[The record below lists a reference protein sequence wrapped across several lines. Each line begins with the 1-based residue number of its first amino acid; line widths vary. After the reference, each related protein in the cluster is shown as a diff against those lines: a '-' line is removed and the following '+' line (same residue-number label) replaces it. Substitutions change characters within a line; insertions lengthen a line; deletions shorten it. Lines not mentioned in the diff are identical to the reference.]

1 MLIRIWNLLYMKR
14 KNVKNPWRWKPTPVV
29 IFSLASLLIT
39 VVIASVLAVYI
50 QQELEQLALRQAAEG
65 AADQVNLFLK
75 PNLESADLAGPLDP
89 VRYQEIATLME
100 KILSDQHIV
109 RIKIWNHDGMLIY
122 SDEKELIGRYF
133 HIDEDLRQS
142 LEGNTTMAVS
152 SLNKAENIL
161 EKGRFG
167 SQLLEIY
174 VPLRI
179 HDSPQISG
187 SYEIYHDMA
196 IVGPRIAATRSFVWI
211 SIAVGFSFLYG
222 VLVILV
228 YGISRKLARSN
239 SENARLYEETKQQLG
254 ERKKAEEALQKSEK
268 MLEARVEERTSVLT
282 EAFEFSQEIV
292 SQPDFINL
300 IDSVTSRARNLMHAS
315 SANVCMLTQDM
326 KRLDLLSR
334 NEHPHT
340 PDGITPPLFNRM
352 PMGMLTGVG
361 SAEIEVGNI
370 CSNHR
375 MQISGVCLSTPLYHG
390 DRIIGAICVMRDKSQ
405 PFTDI
410 ENHTLKLLANS
421 AAVAIA
427 NIRLAEDS
435 RRQTE
440 LNATLNERQRLTS
453 ELHDEAA
460 QTLSLLNLKVGELDY
475 LLSNRENETMSIEL
489 EQFKQLIERAQA
501 QMRMAFSGMNAST
514 IHKSNDISR
523 ELTDYVDE
531 FRNSSGVS
539 VDLIIDDLSSL
550 ALPALI
556 QKQAMYIYR
565 EALTNVRRY
574 ANAKKV
580 WVHLEY
586 VNEMLQIV
594 VSDDGRGFDPNL
606 SKSDHHLG
614 LAVMH
619 ARTERVGGT
628 LSIETAP
635 GAGTRVIAN
644 IPILTVSHPIIVE
657 AVQL

>member
-1 MLIRIWNLLYMKR
+1 MKEITMNR
-14 KNVKNPWRWKPTPVV
+14 LWRWKPTPVV
-29 IFSLASLLIT
+29 TFSFVSLLIT
-39 VVIASVLAVYI
+39 MIIAGVLAVYI

-65 AADQVNLFLK
+65 AAEQVDLFLN
-75 PNLESADLAGPLDP
+75 PNLESADLEGPLNP
-89 VRYQEIATLME
+89 ARYQEIAALME
-100 KILSDQHIV
+100 KILNDQHIV
-109 RIKIWNHDGMLIY
+109 RVKIWNRDGVLIY
-122 SDEKELIGRYF
+122 SDEKELVGRYF
-133 HIDEDLRQS
+133 LIDDDLQRA
-142 LEGNTTMAVS
+142 LNGETTMAVS
-152 SLNKAENIL
+152 SLDKEENIL

-179 HDSPQISG
+179 HDAPQILG
-187 SYEIYHDMA
+187 SYEIYHDLA
-196 IVGPRIAATRSFVWI
+196 IVGPRIAATRRFVWV
-211 SIAVGFSFLYG
+211 SIAVGFSLLYG

-228 YGISRKLARSN
+228 YGVSRKLARSN
-239 SENARLYEETKQQLG
+239 RENERLYEETKQQLA

-300 IDSVTSRARNLMHAS
+300 IDSVTSRAKNLMHAR

-326 KRLDLLSR
+326 KQLELISR
-334 NEHPHT
+334 NGYSQAADESSL
-340 PDGITPPLFNRM
+340 PLFNQV
-352 PMGMLTGVG
+352 PMGVMAGVS
-361 SAEIEVGNI
+361 SAEVEIGDI
-370 CSNHR
+370 CSNHYV
-375 MQISGVCLSTPLYHG
+375 QISEGCLSTPLYNG
-390 DRIIGAICVMRDKSQ
+390 DHVIGAICVMRDKSL

-460 QTLSLLNLKVGELDY
+460 QTLSLLNLKISELDHV
-475 LLSNRENETMSIEL
+475 LSDGEKETMSVEL
-489 EQFKQLIERAQA
+489 EQFKQLTERAQA
-501 QMRMAFSGMNAST
+501 QMRMAFSGMNSST
-514 IHKSNDISR
+514 VHKTNDIR
-523 ELTDYVDE
+523 KELTEYVKE
-531 FRNSSGVS
+531 FGDSSGVA
-539 VDLIIDDLSSL
+539 VELIVGDLSSV

-580 WVHLEY
+580 RVQLEY

-614 LAVMH
+614 LAVMQ
-619 ARTERVGGT
+619 ARMERVGGT

-635 GAGTRVIAN
+635 GAGTRVIAH
-644 IPILTVSHPIIVE
+644 IPILMVAPVVVVE
-657 AVQL
+657 SVQ

>member
-1 MLIRIWNLLYMKR
+1 MKQIR
-14 KNVKNPWRWKPTPVV
+14 RWKPTPVV
-29 IFSLASLLIT
+29 TFSLVSLLVTMI
-39 VVIASVLAVYI
+39 IAGVLAVYI

-65 AADQVNLFLK
+65 AAAQVDLFLK
-75 PNLESADLAGPLDP
+75 PNLESSDLTGPLDP
-89 VRYQEIATLME
+89 ARYQEIAALME

-109 RIKIWNHDGMLIY
+109 RVKVWNRDGLLIY
-122 SDEKELIGRYF
+122 SDEKELSGRYF
-133 HIDEDLRQS
+133 SVDEDLQRS
-142 LEGNTTMAVS
+142 LDGETTMAVS
-152 SLNKAENIL
+152 SLDKEENIF

-179 HDSPQISG
+179 DDSQQILG
-187 SYEIYHDMA
+187 SYEIYHDLA
-196 IVGPRIAATRSFVWI
+196 IVGPRIAATRSFVWV
-211 SIAVGFSFLYG
+211 SIAVGFSFLYS
-222 VLVILV
+222 VLVVLV
-228 YGISRKLARSN
+228 YGVSRKLARSN
-239 SENARLYEETKQQLG
+239 SENARLYEETKQQLA

-300 IDSVTSRARNLMHAS
+300 IDSVTSRAKNLMHATSANLCMVTRDMKQLELISRNGHSQTVEGSS
-315 SANVCMLTQDM
+315 SA
-326 KRLDLLSR
+326 
-334 NEHPHT
+334 
-340 PDGITPPLFNRM
+340 LFNPM
-352 PMGMLTGVG
+352 PMGSLAGNNSV
-361 SAEIEVGNI
+361 EVEADAI
-370 CSNHR
+370 CSAHR
-375 MQISGVCLSTPLYHG
+375 IQISEGCLSIPLYNG
-390 DRIIGAICVMRDKSQ
+390 DNVIGAICVMRDKSL

-410 ENHTLKLLANS
+410 ETHTLKLLANS

-427 NIRLAEDS
+427 NIRLVEDS
-435 RRQTE
+435 RRQVE

-460 QTLSLLNLKVGELDY
+460 QTLSLLNLKISELDHM
-475 LLSNRENETMSIEL
+475 LSDTEMEMMSVEL
-489 EQFKQLIERAQA
+489 EQFKQLTERAQA
-501 QMRMAFSGMNAST
+501 QMRMAFSGMNAAT
-514 IHKSNDISR
+514 LHKVNDICK
-523 ELTDYVDE
+523 ELTDYVKE
-531 FRNSSGVS
+531 FGDSSGVI
-539 VDLIIDDLSSL
+539 VELIIGDLSSL

-580 WVHLEY
+580 RVQLEY

-594 VSDDGRGFDPNL
+594 ISDDGRGFDPNL

-614 LAVMH
+614 LAVMK

-635 GAGTRVIAN
+635 GAGTRVIAH
-644 IPILTVSHPIIVE
+644 IPILKMPPQVIMESVN
-657 AVQL
+657 